1 MGRGGTET
9 LRAAAR
15 AGVLVVGAA
24 CAPAPPHLG
33 GPRPLASASASA
45 SGSSATQPP
54 APAVAPAALLEL
66 AALDDGGAWP
76 PSPIAPAIDASE
88 PGEGEWTP
96 VEPPWMHKLPGAPA
110 ALYRTFVR
118 SDRAKP
124 KARILLVEM
133 DARQLDF
140 DVEPGVEDP
149 RFVVGGKVKKEG
161 RLPRTKEVATRVVA
175 AWNGG
180 FRSEHGFYGVMM
192 KKHVFIPPVPNAA
205 VAVVMD
211 DGRFGFGT
219 WGPSKEIDRDI
230 LSFRQNLDPL
240 LADGVI
246 NPRGRPRWGGTMGS
260 DQTKRSAMCL
270 THTRHVIYGWGNDV
284 GFATLAKGLQLAGC
298 QYAMHLDMNPIHT
311 GFLFMSFEDEQY
323 RKGKTDVLTLQM
335 GGIYKRFVEPNAKDF
350 FYAMVRDV
358 AHPTAMRTSKLSGN
372 VAWTPDEGAQ
382 PPPAWSPSVWHGHA
396 GDLDLTLFERDRVGF
411 ALRLGELEHGALGA
425 LGEDAREQ
433 ATTLRGEPAA
443 HTIATVDLG
452 AATRTRALGV
462 TIEGVMA
469 SPANPAAA
477 TLVIDAH
484 GALTIALPGAAIEAQ
499 SLAQGPLLVRGG
511 VPVEGLASPDASEVR
526 ARVGLGLTPEGHLVI
541 ARGRASEATLAAALV
556 DAGAVVALGDRG
568 QGTPALER
576 AAAAAA
582 ATGAKLWSR
591 HPGTTLFV
599 LARAMSP
606 RAFRWD
612 RDAEG
617 APRWPEW
624 KSPIP

>member
-1 MGRGGTET
+1 MRSRGTGS
-9 LRAAAR
+9 LRAVACAS
-15 AGVLVVGAA
+15 ALVLGAS
-24 CAPAPPHLG
+24 CAPAPPHLV
-33 GPRPLASASASA
+33 GPTPIASTQASAPDAGVTRPPGLA
-45 SGSSATQPP
+45 P
-54 APAVAPAALLEL
+54 APLEL
-66 AALDDGGAWP
+66 AAIDDGGAWP
-76 PSPIAPAIDASE
+76 PSPIAPPTDASE

-118 SDRAKP
+118 PDRARP
-124 KARILLVEM
+124 KSRILLVAM

-149 RFVVGGKVKKEG
+149 RFVVGGKVKKDG
-161 RLPRTKEVATRVVA
+161 RLPRTREVATRVVA

-260 DQTKRSAMCL
+260 DLTKRSAMCL
-270 THTRHVIYGWGNDV
+270 THAHHVIYGWGNDV

-350 FYAMVRDV
+350 FYAMLRDV
-358 AHPTAMRTSKLSGN
+358 AHPTAMRTGTLSGN

-382 PPPAWSPSVWHGHA
+382 PPPAWSPSVWRGRA
-396 GDLDLTLFERDRVGF
+396 GELELTLFERDRVGF
-411 ALRLGELEHGALGA
+411 ALRLGEQERSA
-425 LGEDAREQ
+425 LGEEARTQ
-433 ATTLRGEPAA
+433 ATTLRGEPGSRAIAA
-443 HTIATVDLG
+443 FDLG
-452 AATRTRALGV
+452 AAPEARALGV
-462 TIEGVMA
+462 TIEGVVA

-477 TLVIDAH
+477 ALVVDAH
-484 GALTIALPGAAIEAQ
+484 GALTIALPGGAVGAVDAFDALGAK

-511 VPVEGLASPDASEVR
+511 APVAGLDSADVR
-526 ARVGLGLTPEGHLVI
+526 PRVGLGLTREGHLVV
-541 ARGRASEATLAAALV
+541 ARGRVSEATLAAALI
-556 DAGAVVALGDRG
+556 DAGAIVALGGRG
-568 QGTPALER
+568 AGTPTLER
-576 AAAAAA
+576 AGSP
-582 ATGAKLWSR
+582 TPDAKLWSR
-591 HPGTTLFV
+591 HAGTTLFV

>member
-1 MGRGGTET
+1 M
-9 LRAAAR
+9 
-15 AGVLVVGAA
+15 LVALAA
-24 CAPAPPHLG
+24 CAPAPPHLV
-33 GPRPLASASASA
+33 GPTPIASTPTGTPDAGAARPPALSTASA
-45 SGSSATQPP
+45 P
-54 APAVAPAALLEL
+54 LEL
-66 AALDDGGAWP
+66 AALDDGGTWP
-76 PSPIAPAIDASE
+76 PSPLVPPIDASE

-118 SDRAKP
+118 PDRARP
-124 KARILLVEM
+124 KSRVLLVAM

-140 DVEPGVEDP
+140 DTEPGIEDP
-149 RFVVGGKVKKEG
+149 RFVVGGKVKKDG

-180 FRSEHGFYGVMM
+180 FRTEHGFYGVMM
-192 KKHVFIPPVPNAA
+192 KRHVFIPPVPHAA

-219 WGPSKEIDRDI
+219 WGPGKEIDRDI

-260 DQTKRSAMCL
+260 DLTKRSAMCL
-270 THTRHVIYGWGNDV
+270 THAHHVLYGWGNDL
-284 GFATLAKGLQLAGC
+284 GFAALAKGMQLAGC

-350 FYAMVRDV
+350 FYAMLRDV
-358 AHPTAMRTSKLSGN
+358 AHPTSMRTSRLSGN
-372 VAWTPDEGAQ
+372 VAWSPDEGAQ
-382 PPPAWSPSVWHGHA
+382 PPPAWSPSVWRGRA
-396 GDLDLTLFERDRVGF
+396 GDLDVTLFERDRVGF
-411 ALRLGELEHGALGA
+411 ALRLGEQERGAAGA
-425 LGEDAREQ
+425 LGEESRAQ
-433 ATTLRGEPAA
+433 ATTLRGEPASRA
-443 HTIATVDLG
+443 IAAFDLG
-452 AATRTRALGV
+452 VAPEARALGV
-462 TIEGVMA
+462 TVEGVVA

-477 TLVIDAH
+477 SLALDAH
-484 GALTIALPGAAIEAQ
+484 GALTISLPGAPLDAAGAK
-499 SLAQGPLLVRGG
+499 SLVQGPLLVR
-511 VPVEGLASPDASEVR
+511 EGTPLAGLDATDVR
-526 ARVGLGLTPEGHLVI
+526 VRIGLGLTPEGHLVI
-541 ARGRASEATLAAALV
+541 ARGRATEATLAAALIE
-556 DAGAVVALGDRG
+556 AGAIVALGGRG
-568 QGTPALER
+568 AGAPTTER
-576 AAAAAA
+576 AGSP
-582 ATGAKLWSR
+582 TPDAKLWSR

-617 APRWPEW
+617 ASRWPEW
-624 KSPIP
+624 KTPIP